1 MRFSGIVG
9 FWIDDVETVPGVFK
23 PQIVEKKYVGDI
35 RNRIKRWQENDQ
47 QNDYLKINN
56 TISIVSDVFARQNYT
71 SIKYVICNGR
81 KLKVTSVTFDYPRL
95 TLEIGGDYN
104 GTNSPDPA

>member
-1 MRFSGIVG
+1 MKFCGIVG
-9 FWIDDVETVPGVFK
+9 FWVTDVETSPGVFK

-56 TISIVSDVFARQNYT
+56 TISILSDLFARQNYA
-71 SIKYVICNGR
+71 SIKYVILNGK
-81 KLKVTSVTFDYPRL
+81 KLKVNSVTLDYPRL

-104 GTNSPDPA
+104 GTNSSNPA

>member
-1 MRFSGIVG
+1 MRFCGVVG
-9 FWIDDVETVPGVFK
+9 FWIDDVETTPGVFK
-23 PQIVEKKYVGDI
+23 PKIVEKKYVGDI

-81 KLKVTSVTFDYPRL
+81 KLKVNSVTIDYPRL

-104 GTNSPDPA
+104 GTNSPNPA